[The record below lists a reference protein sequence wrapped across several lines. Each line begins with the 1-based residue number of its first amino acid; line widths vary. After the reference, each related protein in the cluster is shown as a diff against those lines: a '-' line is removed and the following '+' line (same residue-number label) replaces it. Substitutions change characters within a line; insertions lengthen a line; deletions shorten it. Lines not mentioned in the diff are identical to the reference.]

1 MPETRKRRKVFH
13 ETDAPAST
21 PTQSQDSF
29 FNTPLRPQP
38 LQSQPLQSQAQLSCP
53 PELLL
58 LLAAL
63 VEELRTHNTIEII
76 KMKKAEQQKEAEQHS
91 AEQAE
96 TADQERFANLCGTM
110 YI

>member
-1 MPETRKRRKVFH
+1 MPETRKRHKSSH
-13 ETDAPAST
+13 KADLPAST
-21 PTQSQDSF
+21 SAQSQDSF
-29 FNTPLRPQP
+29 FNTTLRPQP
-38 LQSQPLQSQAQLSCP
+38 IQSQAQFPCP

-63 VEELRTHNTIEII
+63 VEELRTHNSLEII
-76 KMKKAEQQKEAEQHS
+76 KMKKAEQQKESEQQS